1 MSNFSLAEYHRHP
14 AWSPTALKAAVTGTM
29 RAWSHRFGPGAARF
43 VPSADMVKGDLVD
56 ALLTPPF
63 DIKGRFAA
71 YATIARNTKIGA
83 ANCAEAEAAGLTPV
97 SIEMVD
103 QAQRIC
109 DALHDDPLIA
119 DVFVTLDK
127 AASQQP
133 HFWTDEAGRPCRCL
147 PDIVTTDGRLFDLKK
162 TRSAVP
168 RKFYWQAKDLAYD
181 LQMAHLA
188 LGHEDRHGEPPVET
202 GVIAFEWPTDPAAP
216 IDCSLLI
223 FDEQDLQKGLQ
234 RREEAFRRI
243 AECQA
248 SGSWPSHGRQAF
260 RPVSQDFSL
269 PEAEGIDLD
278 SIDLF

>member
-223 FDEQDLQKGLQ
+223 LDEQDLQKGLQ

-269 PEAEGIDLD
+269 PEAVAIDLD